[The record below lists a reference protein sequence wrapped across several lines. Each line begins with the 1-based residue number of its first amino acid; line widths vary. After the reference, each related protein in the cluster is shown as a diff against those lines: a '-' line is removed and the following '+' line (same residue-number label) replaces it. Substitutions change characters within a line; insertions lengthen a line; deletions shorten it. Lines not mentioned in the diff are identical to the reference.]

1 MAHVITVAGVWKRF
15 RLRPRTLRE
24 LAADLWRKGRGERGG
39 PGKGH
44 GRLDDLWAVQDV
56 SLDVAPG
63 TTLALVGA
71 NGSGKSTLLK
81 VIAGMMPPT
90 RGSIAVSGRLAYLGY
105 LGAGFHGDLTGRE
118 NVALEGA
125 LLGFGRRE
133 VRAKLPQILAFAE
146 LEPFADVPVK
156 FYSAGMTLRLAFAI
170 AAHVEPEILLI
181 DEAFAVGDTAFRD
194 RCLERILQFKRDG
207 VTMVL
212 VSHERYL
219 VEQLC
224 DDAIVLRDGRI
235 VTRARPDVAFDSY
248 HETLDA
254 ADAGRL
260 LPHVEGDA
268 MRAPLVIEDVQLVGA
283 GSGDPPMFPVDAPLV
298 VRIRARAT
306 RDITGATVGVQIAR
320 DWHVLHGTRS
330 NRQGIEVSARAGES
344 VTLEVG
350 YRRLGLSRG
359 SYVVHV
365 VVHEHRLAEEPAL
378 TLKRAAR
385 FGVTHGEAEGVGIVR
400 LEHVWRRV
408 DD

>member
-1 MAHVITVAGVWKRF
+1 MAQGLKVAGVWKRY
-15 RLRPRTLRE
+15 RLRPRTLSE
-24 LAADLWRKGRGERGG
+24 LAANLWPVIRRRGR
-39 PGKGH
+39 
-44 GRLDDLWAVQDV
+44 RLEDLWALEDG
-56 SLDVAPG
+56 SLEVAPG
-63 TTLALVGA
+63 TTLGLVGA

-81 VIAGMMPPT
+81 ILAGMIPPT
-90 RGSIAVSGRLAYLGY
+90 RGSVETSGRGRLSYLGY

-125 LLGFGRRE
+125 LLGFGRQE
-133 VRAKLPQILAFAE
+133 LRAKLPRILAFAE

-156 FYSAGMTLRLAFAI
+156 FYSAGMSLRLGFAI
-170 AAHVEPEILLI
+170 AAHLEPDILLI

-219 VEQLC
+219 IEQLC
-224 DDAIVLRDGRI
+224 DDAVVLREGRV
-235 VTRARPDVAFDSY
+235 VTRARPEVAFERY

-254 ADAGRL
+254 DNSERSA
-260 LPHVEGDA
+260 PHVEGDTA
-268 MRAPLVIEDVQLVGA
+268 RVPLVIEDVRLIGN
-283 GSGDPPMFPVDAPLV
+283 GTGEPPVYPVDAPVV

-306 RDITGATVGVQIAR
+306 RDVQGATVGVQIAR

-330 NRQGIEVSARAGES
+330 NRQGIEVNARAGET
-344 VTLEVG
+344 VTLEVA
-350 YRRLGLSRG
+350 YRRLSLSRG
-359 SYVVHV
+359 SYVAHV
-365 VVHEHRLAEEPAL
+365 LVHEHRLADQPVL